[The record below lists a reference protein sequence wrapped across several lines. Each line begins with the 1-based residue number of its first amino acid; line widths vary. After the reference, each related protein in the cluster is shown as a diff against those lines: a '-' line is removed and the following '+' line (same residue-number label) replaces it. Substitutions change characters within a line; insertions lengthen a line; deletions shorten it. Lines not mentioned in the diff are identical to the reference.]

1 MSRLSVDH
9 AHNDSPPADISMLD
23 IVPKSQGY
31 LAYEGAGW
39 PPDREMSVRAIVA
52 IPVRDEETRI
62 AACLKALL
70 DQRDLTGRALGSNR
84 FGIVLLLNNCRDR
97 TMETSLRVLVSGR
110 IPFLVI
116 NVTLSE
122 PFSNAGFARGLAM
135 ETAAQWLEREN
146 RSGGVLLTTDADSRV
161 STDWI
166 ARNIAAIDAGCGA
179 AAGEV
184 ALDSAEANLLPERLI
199 RRNLDERAYEQALLA
214 LSALVD
220 PVDHDPWPNHR
231 MSSGAS
237 FAITLQAYRKIGGL
251 PRMPTGEDRAL
262 SEALLQHDI
271 PIRHDPE
278 IVVTTSAR
286 LHGRARG
293 GAADTL
299 RLRCEHP
306 TMPGDAALEPLPNAI
321 RRYFWRRRLRG
332 WHNDGAFPKNG
343 SWAAALDLPFDCL
356 RWAAEPRFGR
366 LWSAIEAASP
376 LLALKPLPPHQLR
389 THISMADV
397 LLGKICNLRE
407 TTRYRGDISAFAHG
421 AAPERMAPAIQ

>member
-1 MSRLSVDH
+1 
-9 AHNDSPPADISMLD
+9 MLD

-39 PPDREMSVRAIVA
+39 APDREMSVRAIVA

-146 RSGGVLLTTDADSRV
+146 RSDGVLLTTDADSRV